1 VVLAGFQ
8 HRPGVHRGST
18 ALADALR
25 APGLDLSE
33 RARASDGER
42 FAEELAEAFKTLCE
56 ARGAGIP
63 PPVAELARGIAH
75 DERRFHEE
83 VAALVP

>member
-1 VVLAGFQ
+1 MVLAGFQ
-8 HRPGVHRGST
+8 HRPGVHCGST

-25 APGLDLSE
+25 ARGLDLSE
-33 RARASDGER
+33 THLIRGQWLKGDAPIEKRGPGGGSFRLLRASSLE
-42 FAEELAEAFKTLCE
+42 
-56 ARGAGIP
+56 
-63 PPVAELARGIAH
+63 

>member
-18 ALADALR
+18 ARADALR
-25 APGLDLSE
+25 ARGLDLSE
-33 RARASDGER
+33 PMAFFRLLHARFLEAER
-42 FAEELAEAFKTLCE
+42 
-56 ARGAGIP
+56 P
-63 PPVAELARGIAH
+63 
-75 DERRFHEE
+75 FHEE

>member
-1 VVLAGFQ
+1 MALAGFQ

-25 APGLDLSE
+25 ARGLDLPQTHLIQGRQWLEVGAPIEKRGPGGGSF
-33 RARASDGER
+33 RLLRASSPE
-42 FAEELAEAFKTLCE
+42 
-56 ARGAGIP
+56 
-63 PPVAELARGIAH
+63 

>member
-1 VVLAGFQ
+1 MVLAGFQ

-25 APGLDLSE
+25 AHGLDLSE
-33 RARASDGER
+33 PHLMQGQWLEVDAPMEMRGPGGGSFRLLHASSPE
-42 FAEELAEAFKTLCE
+42 
-56 ARGAGIP
+56 
-63 PPVAELARGIAH
+63 